1 MQNVIGIDVSKAKL
15 DICAIFDGKTRK
27 KVVENSESG
36 FKNLH
41 SWIVK
46 NNIENPHICMESTG
60 CYSEGISEFLYNLRY
75 NVSIVN
81 PLKIKAFR
89 NSDLIRQKT
98 DKVDAFLI
106 ANFCRLHNPSLW
118 SPKSFEI
125 KELHEINKRI
135 ESLKIELNRIT
146 NCLEKKK
153 LPKLVLKSIKSEINF
168 LNKQIEKL
176 EQEARKIVAN
186 NPDLKLKF

>member
-1 MQNVIGIDVSKAKL
+1 M
-15 DICAIFDGKTRK
+15 
-27 KVVENSESG
+27 
-36 FKNLH
+36 H
-41 SWIVK
+41 SWIAK

-60 CYSEGISEFLYNLRY
+60 CYSEGVSEFLYNLRH

-106 ANFCRLHNPSLW
+106 ANFCRLHNPPIW

-146 NCLEKKK
+146 NCLEKKN
-153 LPKLVLKSIKSEINF
+153 LPKLVLKSIKSETNF

-186 NPDLKLKF
+186 NPDLKLKFERLTAIKGVGEKTAFAMDVPDVS